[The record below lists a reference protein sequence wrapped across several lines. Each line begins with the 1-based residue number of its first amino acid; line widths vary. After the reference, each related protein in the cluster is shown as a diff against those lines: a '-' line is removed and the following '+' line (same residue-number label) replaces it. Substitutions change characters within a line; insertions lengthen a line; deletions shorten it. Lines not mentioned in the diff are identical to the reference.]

1 MALCQQVMGTGG
13 RLHPMS
19 IPTLDYQTDSRSH
32 ALRYLCRRFKHGAL
46 GPASALVVM
55 SSPRTVAFH
64 TLGCKLNFSETST
77 LARSLEEAGY
87 AKVRQEERPD
97 VFVLNT
103 CSVTENADK
112 ECRRHVRRFQAIN
125 PEAFIAVVGC
135 YAQLKPEEIAAIPGV
150 DLVLGAN
157 EKFDLATYIDRRLSS
172 AEAGHRE
179 RSEAL
184 FSPIKDLKHFVP
196 SYNANDRTR
205 TFLKVQDGCD
215 YFCSFCTIPLAR
227 GRSRS
232 ATVQDTVQLAR
243 TIAASG
249 VKEIVLTGVNTGDFG
264 RGHDQNFLQLIEA
277 LDEVE
282 GIERFRISSIEP
294 NLCHDGIIDFVAASK
309 RFAPHFHMPLQSGSD
324 VILERMRR
332 RYDTALYAERVH
344 RIKARMPHACIGVD
358 VITGTPGET
367 EEEFLKT
374 HEFLRSIPV
383 DYLHVF
389 TYSERA
395 NTSAVSAAA
404 LLKDDS
410 VPMDVRR
417 ERTKQLRILSNKLQR
432 AFYQR
437 HLGTSRSVLFEVG
450 DGLDHTSNTSTGSS
464 QTSAGSPERNP
475 AGTALRAA
483 GSPPS
488 SGDTTEVYML
498 GFTDNYLRVSL
509 PYDPVLVNTIVP
521 VTLERIDGDGH
532 IAGCVE
538 RIDVTSVDPMGR
550 RYRHP
555 VAN

>member
-1 MALCQQVMGTGG
+1 
-13 RLHPMS
+13 
-19 IPTLDYQTDSRSH
+19 
-32 ALRYLCRRFKHGAL
+32 
-46 GPASALVVM
+46 M

-157 EKFDLATYIDRRLSS
+157 EKFDLAEHIDEVMQACHSGLEPESRTVEQ
-172 AEAGHRE
+172 EAGTVRHRVK
-179 RSEAL
+179 AGVTIGV
-184 FSPIKDLKHFVP
+184 SPAEITAGGVVRAGAIKDVKRFIP

-232 ATVQDTVQLAR
+232 ATIAETVAQAR
-243 TIAASG
+243 NIAASG

-264 RGHDQNFLQLIEA
+264 KSAPPRIVDPREEDFLRKEGITGKEDFLGLIQA

-282 GIERFRISSIEP
+282 GIDRFRISSIEP
-294 NLCHDGIIDFVAASK
+294 NLCHDGIIDFVANSQ

-344 RIKARMPHACIGVD
+344 RIKERMPHACIGVD

-367 EEEFLKT
+367 EEAFLRT
-374 HEFLRSIPV
+374 HAFLRSIPV

-395 NTSAVSAAA
+395 NTTAVRMDEA
-404 LLKDDS
+404 
-410 VPMDVRR
+410 VPMEVRR
-417 ERTKQLRILSNKLQR
+417 ERTKQLRILSSKLQR
-432 AFYQR
+432 AFYER
-437 HLGTSRSVLFEVG
+437 HLGSTRPVLFEHG
-450 DGLDHTSNTSTGSS
+450 ERSEAANSSPDQHTDRSS
-464 QTSAGSPERNP
+464 DRIEG
-475 AGTALRAA
+475 
-483 GSPPS
+483 
-488 SGDTTEVYML
+488 Y
-498 GFTDNYLRVSL
+498 TDNYLRVSL
-509 PYDPVLVNTIVP
+509 PYDPSLVNTVIQVE
-521 VTLERIDGDGH
+521 LERITGEGQFT
-532 IAGCVE
+532 G
-538 RIDVTSVDPMGR
+538 
-550 RYRHP
+550 P
-555 VAN
+555 VGAFRPSDLLIV

>member
-1 MALCQQVMGTGG
+1 
-13 RLHPMS
+13 
-19 IPTLDYQTDSRSH
+19 
-32 ALRYLCRRFKHGAL
+32 
-46 GPASALVVM
+46 M

-157 EKFDLATYIDRRLSS
+157 EKFDLAAHVDRRLAS
-172 AEAGHRE
+172 ASDGHRE
-179 RSEAL
+179 SSEAI
-184 FSPIKDLKHFVP
+184 FSPIKEVKRFIP

-232 ATVQDTVQLAR
+232 GTIAETVEQAHS
-243 TIAASG
+243 IAASD
-249 VKEIVLTGVNTGDFG
+249 VKEIVLTGVNTGDFDRQHG
-264 RGHDQNFLQLIEA
+264 EDLLQLIQA

-282 GIERFRISSIEP
+282 GISRFRISSIEP
-294 NLCHDGIIDFVAASK
+294 NLCHDGIIDFVASSK

-344 RIKARMPHACIGVD
+344 RIKERMPHACIGVD

-367 EEEFLKT
+367 EEEFMRT
-374 HEFLRSIPV
+374 HEFLRTIPV

-395 NTSAVSAAA
+395 NTTAVRM
-404 LLKDDS
+404 DDAI
-410 VPMDVRR
+410 PMEVRR
-417 ERTKQLRILSNKLQR
+417 ERTKQLRMLSNKLQR

-437 HLGTSRSVLFEVG
+437 HLGSIRNVLFEHG
-450 DGLDHTSNTSTGSS
+450 DNVI
-464 QTSAGSPERNP
+464 
-475 AGTALRAA
+475 AA
-483 GSPPS
+483 TMEGYS
-488 SGDTTEVYML
+488 
-498 GFTDNYLRVSL
+498 DNYLRVSM
-509 PYDPVLVNTIVP
+509 PYDPDLVNMIVP
-521 VTLERIDGDGH
+521 VTLEKINGDGH
-532 IAGCVE
+532 LEGAMARAEFQQSTQCS
-538 RIDVTSVDPMGR
+538 DT
-550 RYRHP
+550 YRSDGTE
-555 VAN
+555 A

>member
-1 MALCQQVMGTGG
+1 
-13 RLHPMS
+13 
-19 IPTLDYQTDSRSH
+19 
-32 ALRYLCRRFKHGAL
+32 
-46 GPASALVVM
+46 M

-157 EKFDLATYIDRRLSS
+157 EKFDLAEHI
-172 AEAGHRE
+172 EAGHSGLSSRQRAGTE
-179 RSEAL
+179 SQKGKAVY
-184 FSPIKDLKHFVP
+184 SPIKEVKRFIP

-232 ATVQDTVQLAR
+232 ATIAETVDQAR
-243 TIAASG
+243 NIAASG

-264 RGHDQNFLQLIEA
+264 KSAPPRIDDPREEDFPGKEDFLGLIQA

-282 GIERFRISSIEP
+282 GIDRFRISSIEP
-294 NLCHDGIIDFVAASK
+294 NLCHDGIIDLVANSQ

-344 RIKARMPHACIGVD
+344 RIKERMPHACIGVD

-367 EEEFLKT
+367 DDEFLRT
-374 HEFLRSIPV
+374 HEFLRGIPV

-395 NTSAVSAAA
+395 NTTAVRM
-404 LLKDDS
+404 DEV
-410 VPMDVRR
+410 VPMEVRR
-417 ERTKQLRILSNKLQR
+417 ERTKQLRILSSKLQR
-432 AFYQR
+432 SFYER
-437 HLGTSRSVLFEVG
+437 NLGSTRAVLFEHG
-450 DGLDHTSNTSTGSS
+450 DEAVHATSMEG
-464 QTSAGSPERNP
+464 
-475 AGTALRAA
+475 
-483 GSPPS
+483 
-488 SGDTTEVYML
+488 Y
-498 GFTDNYLRVSL
+498 TDNYLRVSH
-509 PYDPVLVNTIVP
+509 PYDPTLVNMIVP
-521 VTLERIDGDGH
+521 VTLERITGDGQFT
-532 IAGCVE
+532 G
-538 RIDVTSVDPMGR
+538 
-550 RYRHP
+550 P
-555 VAN
+555 VGAFRSSDLLII

>member
-1 MALCQQVMGTGG
+1 
-13 RLHPMS
+13 
-19 IPTLDYQTDSRSH
+19 
-32 ALRYLCRRFKHGAL
+32 
-46 GPASALVVM
+46 M

-157 EKFDLATYIDRRLSS
+157 EKFDLASHVDRKLAS

-179 RSEAL
+179 QSEAI
-184 FSPIKDLKHFVP
+184 FSPIKDVKRFIP

-232 ATVQDTVQLAR
+232 ATIAETVAQAR
-243 TIAASG
+243 NIAASG

-264 RGHDQNFLQLIEA
+264 KSTSPGSSTLGKEDFLGLIQA

-282 GIERFRISSIEP
+282 GIDRFRISSIEP
-294 NLCHDGIIDFVAASK
+294 NLCHDGIIDFVANSQ

-344 RIKARMPHACIGVD
+344 RIKERMPHACIGVD

-367 EEEFLKT
+367 EEEFRRT
-374 HEFLRSIPV
+374 HAFLRSIPV

-395 NTSAVSAAA
+395 NTTAVRMDEA
-404 LLKDDS
+404 
-410 VPMDVRR
+410 VPMEVRR
-417 ERTKQLRILSNKLQR
+417 ERTKQLRILSSKLQR
-432 AFYQR
+432 AFYER
-437 HLGTSRSVLFEVG
+437 HLGSTRPVLFEHG
-450 DGLDHTSNTSTGSS
+450 ERSDAADPSPDQRTDRSS
-464 QTSAGSPERNP
+464 DRIEG
-475 AGTALRAA
+475 
-483 GSPPS
+483 
-488 SGDTTEVYML
+488 Y
-498 GFTDNYLRVSL
+498 TDNYLRVSL
-509 PYDPVLVNTIVP
+509 PYDASLVNTVVP
-521 VTLERIDGDGH
+521 MELERITGEGQFTGPVGAFRSSDLL
-532 IAGCVE
+532 IA
-538 RIDVTSVDPMGR
+538 
-550 RYRHP
+550 
-555 VAN
+555 

>member
-1 MALCQQVMGTGG
+1 
-13 RLHPMS
+13 
-19 IPTLDYQTDSRSH
+19 
-32 ALRYLCRRFKHGAL
+32 
-46 GPASALVVM
+46 M

-87 AKVRQEERPD
+87 AKVRQEDRPD

-112 ECRRHVRRFQAIN
+112 ECRRHVRRFQVIN
-125 PEAFIAVVGC
+125 PDAFIAVVGC

-157 EKFDLATYIDRRLSS
+157 EKFDLAEHI
-172 AEAGHRE
+172 E
-179 RSEAL
+179 RSQAEPAQQSQKGRAVY
-184 FSPIKDLKHFVP
+184 SPIKDLKHFVP

-232 ATVQDTVQLAR
+232 ATIAQTVEQAR
-243 TIAASG
+243 SVAFSG

-264 RGHDQNFLQLIEA
+264 RQHDQNFLQLIEA

-282 GIERFRISSIEP
+282 GIDRFRISSIEP

-332 RYDTALYAERVH
+332 RYDTALYAERVN
-344 RIKARMPHACIGVD
+344 RIKQRMPHACIGVD

-367 EEEFLKT
+367 DEEFQRT

-395 NTSAVSAAA
+395 NTTAVRM
-404 LLKDDS
+404 DDS
-410 VPMDVRR
+410 VPMEVRR

-437 HLGTSRSVLFEVG
+437 HLGTTRSVLFEHG
-450 DGLDHTSNTSTGSS
+450 ERSETGH
-464 QTSAGSPERNP
+464 
-475 AGTALRAA
+475 
-483 GSPPS
+483 PS
-488 SGDTTEVYML
+488 SERMEGY
-498 GFTDNYLRVSL
+498 TDNYLRVSL
-509 PYDPVLVNTIVP
+509 PYDPALVNTLVP
-521 VTLERIDGDGH
+521 VTLDNINGDGH
-532 IAGCVE
+532 MIGQLYPVTIA
-538 RIDVTSVDPMGR
+538 TTHPAGR
-550 RYRHP
+550 RSSIP
-555 VAN
+555 EANVTLESITDEGQITGPIGAFRSSDLLII

>member
-1 MALCQQVMGTGG
+1 
-13 RLHPMS
+13 
-19 IPTLDYQTDSRSH
+19 
-32 ALRYLCRRFKHGAL
+32 
-46 GPASALVVM
+46 M

-157 EKFDLATYIDRRLSS
+157 EKFDLASHVDRKLAS

-179 RSEAL
+179 QSEAI
-184 FSPIKDLKHFVP
+184 FSPIKDVKRFIP

-232 ATVQDTVQLAR
+232 ATIAETVAQAR
-243 TIAASG
+243 NIAASG

-264 RGHDQNFLQLIEA
+264 KSTSPGSSTLGKEDFLGLIQA

-282 GIERFRISSIEP
+282 GIDRFRISSIEP
-294 NLCHDGIIDFVAASK
+294 NLCHDGIIDFVANSQ

-344 RIKARMPHACIGVD
+344 RIKERMPHACIGVD

-367 EEEFLKT
+367 EEEFRRT
-374 HEFLRSIPV
+374 HAFLRSIPV

-395 NTSAVSAAA
+395 NTTAVRMDEA
-404 LLKDDS
+404 
-410 VPMDVRR
+410 VPMEVRR
-417 ERTKQLRILSNKLQR
+417 ERTKQLRILSSKLQR
-432 AFYQR
+432 AFYER
-437 HLGTSRSVLFEVG
+437 HLGSTRPVLFEHG
-450 DGLDHTSNTSTGSS
+450 ERSEAANSSPDQHTDRSS
-464 QTSAGSPERNP
+464 DRIEG
-475 AGTALRAA
+475 
-483 GSPPS
+483 
-488 SGDTTEVYML
+488 Y
-498 GFTDNYLRVSL
+498 TDNYLRVSL
-509 PYDPVLVNTIVP
+509 PYDASLVNTVVP
-521 VTLERIDGDGH
+521 VELERITGEGQFT
-532 IAGCVE
+532 G
-538 RIDVTSVDPMGR
+538 
-550 RYRHP
+550 P
-555 VAN
+555 VGAFRSSDLLIV